1 MRNFTKAPVGS
12 LLDNA
17 KKCIA
22 AKQMDQAEF
31 LARRVIEVEPDNVT
45 AHHLLGVIA
54 GQTARSDLAI
64 ESLSK
69 AAKLSP
75 RDHSIKI
82 DLGRALMGA
91 GRKREGVSTFEDA
104 VRLRPE
110 DEQALNNYGISLQ
123 ALGCYPESI
132 GPLQKVAIKR
142 PDWTVAR
149 AALIYALRRVGRI
162 NDALEEARRYVN
174 DYPESPEA
182 HLELGN
188 ALNEIGQ
195 FGPAVQSFQRAIDFR
210 PANAVAYNNMA
221 TALREAG
228 LAPKAIAACR
238 KAIELQADFP
248 EAYLNLAVSL
258 EDLDRHEDALEAFR
272 QGLKLRPDFA
282 DAYNGLANVLYGC
295 GYFDEALAHYRKA
308 LELRPGYVEAHN
320 NLLYQLNF
328 HPDYSPEAVY
338 QEHKAWN
345 EQRALPLAKF
355 IKPHANDRNPERQ
368 LRIGYVSPNFR
379 DHVVGLNLIPLFDH
393 HDREKFHITCF
404 HGSPK
409 QDLITQEFRKRA
421 DGWHSINKLSDE
433 EVSEMV
439 RREKIDILVDLTLQ
453 MDGSRLL
460 IFARKPAP
468 VQVTFA
474 GYPGTTGLTTID
486 YRLTDP
492 YLDPPGMNDSFYSER
507 SVRLP
512 HSFWCYYTEGD
523 RPPLNPLPALERG
536 FVVFGCLNNHVK
548 VNAEVL
554 ALWKRVMEA
563 VPNSK
568 LLLAAPHGE
577 HRKRVCSQMQLEE
590 GRVQFAGKLPREAYL
605 ETYQLI
611 DICLDTFP
619 YNGHT
624 TSLDSFWMGVPVVTL
639 CGRSAVSRAGFSQAS
654 NLGLTELV
662 ANTPDEFVRIATELA
677 ENFAR
682 LSEIRGTLRQKML
695 RSPLMD
701 AVGFTRGI
709 EWAFREMWRE
719 WCGRGKVEGRRG

>member
-1 MRNFTKAPVGS
+1 MQNFPKAPVGS

-31 LARRVIEVEPDNVT
+31 LTRRVIEVEPDNVT
-45 AHHLLGVIA
+45 AHHLLGVVA
-54 GQTARSDLAI
+54 GQTGRPQLAI
-64 ESLSK
+64 ESLER

-82 DLGRALMGA
+82 DLGMALMGA
-91 GRKREGVSTFEDA
+91 SRREAAVAAFAEA

-110 DEQALNNYGISLQ
+110 DEQALNNYGIGLQ
-123 ALGCYPESI
+123 AVGSYAESI
-132 GPLQKVAIKR
+132 GPLQKAIAKR

-149 AALIYALRRVGRI
+149 ASLIYGLRRVGRI
-162 NDALEEARRYVN
+162 NDALEAARRFVS

-182 HLELGN
+182 HVELGN
-188 ALNEIGQ
+188 ALSEIGQ
-195 FGPAVQSFQRAIDFR
+195 FVPAVQSYQRAIDFR
-210 PANAVAYNNMA
+210 PAYATAYNNMA
-221 TALREAG
+221 SALRDAG
-228 LAPKAIAACR
+228 MAPKSIVACR
-238 KAIELQADFP
+238 KAIELQPDFP

-258 EDLDRHEDALEAFR
+258 EDLDRHEDALQAFR
-272 QGLKLRPDFA
+272 QGLKYRPDLA
-282 DAYNGLANVLYGC
+282 DAYNGLANVLYDC
-295 GYFDEALAHYRKA
+295 GSFDEALAHYRKA

-328 HPDYSPEAVY
+328 HPGYSPEAVY
-338 QEHKAWN
+338 EEHRAWN
-345 EQRALPLAKF
+345 EQRVIPLAKF
-355 IKPHANDRNPERQ
+355 IKPHPNVRDPERR

-379 DHVVGLNLIPLFDH
+379 DHVVGLNLIPLFNH
-393 HDREKFHITCF
+393 HDREQFHITCF
-404 HGSPK
+404 HSSPK
-409 QDLITQEFRKRA
+409 QDLITQQFRQRS

-433 EVSEMV
+433 DVSEMV

-460 IFARKPAP
+460 VFARKPAP

-474 GYPGTTGLTTID
+474 GYPGTTGLTAID

-492 YLDPPGMNDSFYSER
+492 YLDPPGMNDAFYSER

-523 RPPLNPLPALERG
+523 RPPLNELPALDRG

-548 VNAEVL
+548 VNGDVL

-577 HRKRVCSQMQLEE
+577 HRRRVCSQLGLQE
-590 GRVQFAGKLPREAYL
+590 GRVQFVGRLPREAYL
-605 ETYQLI
+605 ETYHLI

-639 CGRSAVSRAGFSQAS
+639 FGRSAVSRAGFSQAS
-654 NLGLTELV
+654 NVGLTELV
-662 ANTPDEFVRIATELA
+662 AGTPHEFVRVASELA
-677 ENFAR
+677 GNLPR
-682 LSEIRGTLRQKML
+682 LAEIRATLRKKML
-695 RSPLMD
+695 ASPLMD

-719 WCGRGKVEGRRG
+719 WCKTGD